1 MPYVEASVRSKQ
13 LVAAAEA
20 VLIRDGVGRLTMR
33 AVAAEAGVLLGT
45 VTYVFPSKEM
55 LLRAVIEDVAAGIA
69 EILKSSAD
77 TGRGLEHAIRDGVQR
92 FWTTLVEDQE
102 GLQIIQYE
110 LTIYALRTPGLES
123 MARWQYDRYA
133 RIVAAWC
140 QEAASNAGETCA
152 VPFDTLARVLVA
164 SSGRPHPAVRLRPG
178 CDPLA
183 RGPAGRHRDGRQP
196 GQPRPRPPGA
206 GSAAGP
212 ASHPRVGQPYR
223 F

>member
-1 MPYVEASVRSKQ
+1 MTYVEASVRSRQ
-13 LVAAAEA
+13 LVAAAQA

-55 LLRAVIEDVAAGIA
+55 LLRAVIEDVVAGIA
-69 EILKSSAD
+69 GVLKSSAD
-77 TGRGLEHAIRDGVQR
+77 TGRGLEHAIRDGVRR

-102 GLQIIQYE
+102 GLQIMQYE
-110 LTIYALRTPGLES
+110 LVIYALRTPGLES

-140 QEAASNAGETCA
+140 QEAASNAGEVCA

-164 SSGRPHPAVRLRPG
+164 AVDGVILQYV
-178 CDPLA
+178 CDPDVTRSREDLQAVIDMLA
-183 RGPAGRHRDGRQP
+183 GLASPAPAAGRRLGGR
-196 GQPRPRPPGA
+196 
-206 GSAAGP
+206 
-212 ASHPRVGQPYR
+212 AS
-223 F
+223 

>member
-1 MPYVEASVRSKQ
+1 MPYVEASVRSRQ
-13 LVAAAEA
+13 LVEAARR

-55 LLRAVIEDVAAGIA
+55 LLRAVIEDVTAEIA
-69 EILKSSAD
+69 EVLKSSVD
-77 TGRGLEHAIRDGVQR
+77 TGRGLEHAIRHGLDR
-92 FWTTLVEDQE
+92 YWATLVEDQE

-110 LTIYALRTPGLES
+110 LTIYALRTAGLES

-164 SSGRPHPAVRLRPG
+164 AVDGLILQYV
-178 CDPLA
+178 CDPDVTRSREDLQAVIEMLVSLA
-183 RGPAGRHRDGRQP
+183 APAAGRRLGGR
-196 GQPRPRPPGA
+196 
-206 GSAAGP
+206 
-212 ASHPRVGQPYR
+212 AS
-223 F
+223 

>member
-45 VTYVFPSKEM
+45 VTYVFPSREL

-77 TGRGLEHAIRDGVQR
+77 TGRGLEHAIREGVQR

-164 SSGRPHPAVRLRPG
+164 SIDGLILQYV
-178 CDPLA
+178 CDPDATRSREDLQAVIEMVVSLA
-183 RGPAGRHRDGRQP
+183 SPAPAAGRRLGGR
-196 GQPRPRPPGA
+196 
-206 GSAAGP
+206 
-212 ASHPRVGQPYR
+212 AS
-223 F
+223 

>member
-1 MPYVEASVRSKQ
+1 VPYVEASARKKQ
-13 LVAAAEA
+13 LAEAAQA
-20 VLIRDGVGRLTMR
+20 VLIRDGVAGLTMR
-33 AVAAEAGVLLGT
+33 AVAKEAGVLLGT

-55 LLRAVIEDVAAGIA
+55 LLRAVIEDVVAGIA
-69 EILKSSAD
+69 DVLKSSLATA

-92 FWTTLVEDQE
+92 FWATLVEDQE

-164 SSGRPHPAVRLRPG
+164 GIDGLILQFV
-178 CDPLA
+178 CDPDMTRSREDLQAVIEMAVSLA
-183 RGPAGRHRDGRQP
+183 SPAPAAGRRLGGR
-196 GQPRPRPPGA
+196 
-206 GSAAGP
+206 
-212 ASHPRVGQPYR
+212 AS
-223 F
+223 

>member
-13 LVAAAEA
+13 LVAAAQA

-33 AVAAEAGVLLGT
+33 AVAKEAGVLLGT

-55 LLRAVIEDVAAGIA
+55 LLRAVIEDVVGGIA
-69 EILKSSAD
+69 EVLKSSLAD
-77 TGRGLEHAIRDGVQR
+77 TGRGLEHAIREGVQR

-110 LTIYALRTPGLES
+110 LVIYALRIPGLES

-164 SSGRPHPAVRLRPG
+164 AVDGLILQYV
-178 CDPLA
+178 CDPDMTRAREDLQAVIEMVVSLA
-183 RGPAGRHRDGRQP
+183 SPAPAAGRRLGGR
-196 GQPRPRPPGA
+196 
-206 GSAAGP
+206 
-212 ASHPRVGQPYR
+212 AS
-223 F
+223 

>member
-13 LVAAAEA
+13 LVAAAQR

-45 VTYVFPSKEM
+45 VTYVFKSKEV
-55 LLRAVIEDVAAGIA
+55 LLRAVIEDVIAGIA
-69 EILKSSAD
+69 EVLKSSLATA
-77 TGRGLEHAIRDGVQR
+77 TGRGLEHAIREGVQQ
-92 FWTTLVEDQE
+92 FWTTLVEGQE

-110 LTIYALRTPGLES
+110 LVVYALRTPGLES

-164 SSGRPHPAVRLRPG
+164 AVDGVILQYV
-178 CDPLA
+178 CDPDVTRSREDLQAVIEMLVSLA
-183 RGPAGRHRDGRQP
+183 APAAGRRFGGR
-196 GQPRPRPPGA
+196 
-206 GSAAGP
+206 
-212 ASHPRVGQPYR
+212 AS
-223 F
+223 

>member
-1 MPYVEASVRSKQ
+1 MPYVEASVRSRQ
-13 LVAAAEA
+13 LVAAARR

-45 VTYVFPSKEM
+45 VTYVFASKEM
-55 LLRAVIEDVAAGIA
+55 LLRAVIEDVTAEIA
-69 EILKSSAD
+69 EVLKSSVD
-77 TGRGLEHAIRDGVQR
+77 TGRGLEHAIRHGLDR
-92 FWTTLVEDQE
+92 YWATLVEDQE

-110 LTIYALRTPGLES
+110 LTIYALRTAGLES

-164 SSGRPHPAVRLRPG
+164 GMDGLILQYV
-178 CDPLA
+178 CDPDMTRARGDLQAVTEMVISLA
-183 RGPAGRHRDGRQP
+183 RPAPAAGRRLGGR
-196 GQPRPRPPGA
+196 A
-206 GSAAGP
+206 G
-212 ASHPRVGQPYR
+212 
-223 F
+223 

>member
-1 MPYVEASVRSKQ
+1 MPYVEASVRSRQ
-13 LVAAAEA
+13 LVEAARR

-45 VTYVFPSKEM
+45 VTYVFKSKEM
-55 LLRAVIEDVAAGIA
+55 LLRAVIEDVVAEIA
-69 EILKSSAD
+69 EVLRSSAD
-77 TGRGLEHAIRDGVQR
+77 TGRGLEHAIREGVRR

-110 LTIYALRTPGLES
+110 LVIYALRTPGLES

-164 SSGRPHPAVRLRPG
+164 AVDGVILQYVCDPDVTRSREDLLAVIEMLVSLAAPAAGRRLSGR
-178 CDPLA
+178 
-183 RGPAGRHRDGRQP
+183 
-196 GQPRPRPPGA
+196 
-206 GSAAGP
+206 
-212 ASHPRVGQPYR
+212 AS
-223 F
+223 

>member
-1 MPYVEASVRSKQ
+1 MPYVEASVRSRQ
-13 LVAAAEA
+13 LVAAARR

-45 VTYVFPSKEM
+45 VTYVFASKEM
-55 LLRAVIEDVAAGIA
+55 LLRAVIEDVTAEIA
-69 EILKSSAD
+69 EVLKSSVD
-77 TGRGLEHAIRDGVQR
+77 TGRGLEHAIREGVRR

-110 LTIYALRTPGLES
+110 LVIYALRTPGLES

-140 QEAASNAGETCA
+140 QEAASTAGETCA

-164 SSGRPHPAVRLRPG
+164 AVDGLILQYV
-178 CDPLA
+178 CDPDVTRSREDLQAVIEMLVSLA
-183 RGPAGRHRDGRQP
+183 APAAGRRLGGR
-196 GQPRPRPPGA
+196 
-206 GSAAGP
+206 
-212 ASHPRVGQPYR
+212 AS
-223 F
+223 

>member
-13 LVAAAEA
+13 LVEAAQA
-20 VLIRDGVGRLTMR
+20 VLIRDGVAGLTMR
-33 AVAAEAGVLLGT
+33 AVAKEAGVLLGT

-55 LLRAVIEDVAAGIA
+55 LLRAVIEDVTAGTA
-69 EILKSSAD
+69 EILKSSLGTA
-77 TGRGLEHAIRDGVQR
+77 TGGGLEHAIRDGAQR
-92 FWTTLVEDQE
+92 FWTTQVEDQE

-123 MARWQYDRYA
+123 MARWLYDRYA

-164 SSGRPHPAVRLRPG
+164 AIDGLVLQYV
-178 CDPLA
+178 CDPDATRAREDLQAVIDMVVDLA
-183 RGPAGRHRDGRQP
+183 SPAPAPGRRLG
-196 GQPRPRPPGA
+196 G
-206 GSAAGP
+206 
-212 ASHPRVGQPYR
+212 RVG
-223 F
+223 

>member
-1 MPYVEASVRSKQ
+1 MPYIEASVRSKQ
-13 LVAAAEA
+13 LVAAAQA

-55 LLRAVIEDVAAGIA
+55 LLRAVIEDVTAGIA
-69 EILKSSAD
+69 EVLKSSAD
-77 TGRGLEHAIRDGVQR
+77 TGRGLEHAIREGAQR

-110 LTIYALRTPGLES
+110 LVIYALRTPGLEG

-140 QEAASNAGETCA
+140 QEAASHAGETCA
-152 VPFDTLARVLVA
+152 VRFDTLARVLVA
-164 SSGRPHPAVRLRPG
+164 GIDGLILQYVCDPDMTRAREDLQAVIEMVVSLASPAHAAVRRLG
-178 CDPLA
+178 
-183 RGPAGRHRDGRQP
+183 GP
-196 GQPRPRPPGA
+196 GQLA
-206 GSAAGP
+206 TT
-212 ASHPRVGQPYR
+212 
-223 F
+223 

>member
-1 MPYVEASVRSKQ
+1 VPYVEASVRSKQ
-13 LVAAAEA
+13 LVAAARR

-33 AVAAEAGVLLGT
+33 AVAAEADVLLGT

-55 LLRAVIEDVAAGIA
+55 LLRAVIEDVVAGIA
-69 EILKSSAD
+69 EVLKSSAD
-77 TGRGLEHAIRDGVQR
+77 TGRGLEHAIREGVRR

-110 LTIYALRTPGLES
+110 LVIYALRTPGVES

-140 QEAASNAGETCA
+140 QEAASNAGEICA

-164 SSGRPHPAVRLRPG
+164 AVDGVILQYV
-178 CDPLA
+178 CDPDVTRSREDLQAVIEMVVGLA
-183 RGPAGRHRDGRQP
+183 TPAPATGRKLG
-196 GQPRPRPPGA
+196 G
-206 GSAAGP
+206 
-212 ASHPRVGQPYR
+212 RVG
-223 F
+223 

>member
-1 MPYVEASVRSKQ
+1 MPYVEASVRSRQ
-13 LVAAAEA
+13 LVAAARR

-45 VTYVFPSKEM
+45 VTYVFPSKEL
-55 LLRAVIEDVAAGIA
+55 LLRAVIEDVVAEIA
-69 EILKSSAD
+69 EVLRSSAD
-77 TGRGLEHAIRDGVQR
+77 TGRGLEHAIREGVQR

-110 LTIYALRTPGLES
+110 LAIYALRTPGLES

-152 VPFDTLARVLVA
+152 VPFDTLARVLV
-164 SSGRPHPAVRLRPG
+164 GAVDGVILQYV
-178 CDPLA
+178 CDPDVTRSREDLQASIEMLVSLA
-183 RGPAGRHRDGRQP
+183 APAAGRRLGGR
-196 GQPRPRPPGA
+196 
-206 GSAAGP
+206 
-212 ASHPRVGQPYR
+212 AS
-223 F
+223 

>member
-1 MPYVEASVRSKQ
+1 MPYVEASVRSRQ
-13 LVAAAEA
+13 LVEAARR

-55 LLRAVIEDVAAGIA
+55 LLRAVIEDVTAEIA
-69 EILKSSAD
+69 EVLKSSVD
-77 TGRGLEHAIRDGVQR
+77 TGRGLEHAIRHGLEH
-92 FWTTLVEDQE
+92 FWSTLVEDQE

-110 LTIYALRTPGLES
+110 LTIYALRTAGLES
-123 MARWQYDRYA
+123 LARWQYERYA

-164 SSGRPHPAVRLRPG
+164 GMDGLILQFV
-178 CDPLA
+178 CDPDVTRAREDLQAVTEMLISLA
-183 RGPAGRHRDGRQP
+183 SPAPAAGRRLGGR
-196 GQPRPRPPGA
+196 A
-206 GSAAGP
+206 G
-212 ASHPRVGQPYR
+212 
-223 F
+223 

>member
-13 LVAAAEA
+13 LVSAAQA
-20 VLIRDGVGRLTMR
+20 VLTRDGVGRLTMR
-33 AVAAEAGVLLGT
+33 AVAKEAGVLLGT

-55 LLRAVIEDVAAGIA
+55 LLRAVIEDVVAGIA
-69 EILKSSAD
+69 EVLKSSLATA
-77 TGRGLEHAIRDGVQR
+77 TGRGLEHAIREGVQR
-92 FWTTLVEDQE
+92 FWATLVEDQE

-140 QEAASNAGETCA
+140 QEAASIAGETCA

-164 SSGRPHPAVRLRPG
+164 AVDGLILQYV
-178 CDPLA
+178 CDPDVTRSREDLQAVIEMLVSLA
-183 RGPAGRHRDGRQP
+183 APAAGRRLGGR
-196 GQPRPRPPGA
+196 
-206 GSAAGP
+206 
-212 ASHPRVGQPYR
+212 AS
-223 F
+223 

>member
-13 LVAAAEA
+13 LVAAAQA

-69 EILKSSAD
+69 EVLRSSAD

-92 FWTTLVEDQE
+92 FWTTLVEEQE

-164 SSGRPHPAVRLRPG
+164 AVDGLILQFVCDPDVTRAREDLRAVIDMAVSLASPAPVAGRRPG
-178 CDPLA
+178 
-183 RGPAGRHRDGRQP
+183 GRV
-196 GQPRPRPPGA
+196 
-206 GSAAGP
+206 S
-212 ASHPRVGQPYR
+212 
-223 F
+223 